1 MIEPWLV
8 HFFQRHIEDDEFQ
21 SVPAL
26 DFLLQLP
33 NKIAAEIQAVLYAV
47 ADAPPPSFSGGGK
60 WEAMHGELAGIYEIR
75 VQGAGANHRLFCLLE
90 RNAEELGGPSVVVI
104 GGLSKP
110 KRTAANS
117 KDYDRVLQAKEEYLA
132 RRTVLQL

>member
-1 MIEPWLV
+1 
-8 HFFQRHIEDDEFQ
+8 
-21 SVPAL
+21 
-26 DFLLQLP
+26 
-33 NKIAAEIQAVLYAV
+33 
-47 ADAPPPSFSGGGK
+47 
-60 WEAMHGELAGIYEIR
+60 MHGELAGIYEIR

-117 KDYDRVLQAKEEYLA
+117 KDYDRVLHAKEEYLA
-132 RRTVLQL
+132 RRTVLQM